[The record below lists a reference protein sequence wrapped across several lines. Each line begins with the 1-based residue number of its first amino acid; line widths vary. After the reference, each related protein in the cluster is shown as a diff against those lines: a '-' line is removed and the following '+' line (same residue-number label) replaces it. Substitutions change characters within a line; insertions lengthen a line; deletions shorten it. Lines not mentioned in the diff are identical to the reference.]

1 MVRNKK
7 ENHHHHHCQNNE
19 RIYLFIAQNLLIL
32 VQNLTVMEIFKK
44 NRDYKWEFE
53 NIGGT
58 SRVRISKGEDIA
70 HLDELDT
77 KMWTV
82 LSCPVK
88 GLEIDEKSLAYI
100 DSNADGK
107 IRVYDVIEVSKW
119 ITSALKDSDLLL
131 EGKDSID
138 IEQINTENPVGL
150 KLYNSAKQILKN
162 LNKEG
167 SVISLADTADIA
179 AIFQKT
185 RFNGDGVIIEASA
198 DDEQEKTAI
207 ATATAVTGGTLDRSG
222 IQGVN
227 AAQIEAFYADL
238 AAYEAWNSAAVTPP
252 FADKTDA
259 AIELYNAL
267 DAKIKDFFMRSKL
280 ASFSPDSTSALDVQT
295 SRIEAIS
302 AENLQSKQEE
312 IAQYPIARITG
323 KSEIDL
329 SAPVNPAWADK
340 FNALKAIVVSPE
352 KTTLTEA
359 DWGEIGAQFAAY
371 TAWKNSKAGAAVES
385 LGIDT
390 VKELLAQN
398 KKDALLALVE
408 KDAALKE
415 DVENIEMV
423 DKFLYVLRDLFHL
436 VKNFITF
443 HDFYDKDESTKAIFQ
458 SGTLVIDQRACHFCM
473 KVADTAKHSASAPA
487 SGMYLV
493 YCDCTTKTSA
503 EKLQI
508 VAAITVGDIGN
519 IAVGKNAIYY
529 DNAGVEW
536 DAVVTKIIDN
546 PISISQAFWS
556 PYRRMATAIENLINK
571 SAAEKD
577 SKIMAD
583 ATAKINAMPTS
594 VPAPKEG
601 DAAKAS
607 ATPAPPF
614 DIAKFAG
621 IFAAIGMALGMI
633 GTALASLAKGIFALE
648 WWQLILSFTGLL
660 LIISGPAMIMAW
672 MKLRR
677 RNIAPLLNANGWA
690 INASSKISIP
700 FGATLTDVAQY
711 PKLRLKDPY
720 AKTGMPLWAKLLVT
734 TVIGLVIGGL
744 AWWYFTKDS
753 AAEMVEEETTTT
765 EQVEV
770 VAEEQPAEATAEIT
784 SEG

>member
-119 ITSALKDSDLLL
+119 ITSALKDLDLLL

-150 KLYNSAKQILKN
+150 KLYNSAKQILEN

-207 ATATAVTGGTLDRSG
+207 ATATAVTGGTIDRSG
-222 IQGVN
+222 VQGVN

-329 SAPVNPAWADK
+329 SAPINPAWADK

-371 TAWKNSKAGAAVES
+371 TAWKNSKAGW
-385 LGIDT
+385 
-390 VKELLAQN
+390 N
-398 KKDALLALVE
+398 
-408 KDAALKE
+408 
-415 DVENIEMV
+415 
-423 DKFLYVLRDLFHL
+423 
-436 VKNFITF
+436 
-443 HDFYDKDESTKAIFQ
+443 
-458 SGTLVIDQRACHFCM
+458 
-473 KVADTAKHSASAPA
+473 
-487 SGMYLV
+487 
-493 YCDCTTKTSA
+493 
-503 EKLQI
+503 
-508 VAAITVGDIGN
+508 
-519 IAVGKNAIYY
+519 
-529 DNAGVEW
+529 
-536 DAVVTKIIDN
+536 
-546 PISISQAFWS
+546 
-556 PYRRMATAIENLINK
+556 
-571 SAAEKD
+571 
-577 SKIMAD
+577 
-583 ATAKINAMPTS
+583 
-594 VPAPKEG
+594 
-601 DAAKAS
+601 
-607 ATPAPPF
+607 
-614 DIAKFAG
+614 
-621 IFAAIGMALGMI
+621 
-633 GTALASLAKGIFALE
+633 
-648 WWQLILSFTGLL
+648 
-660 LIISGPAMIMAW
+660 
-672 MKLRR
+672 
-677 RNIAPLLNANGWA
+677 
-690 INASSKISIP
+690 
-700 FGATLTDVAQY
+700 
-711 PKLRLKDPY
+711 
-720 AKTGMPLWAKLLVT
+720 
-734 TVIGLVIGGL
+734 
-744 AWWYFTKDS
+744 
-753 AAEMVEEETTTT
+753 
-765 EQVEV
+765 
-770 VAEEQPAEATAEIT
+770 
-784 SEG
+784 